1 MKYLEWK
8 AEYSVGVESMD
19 MEHRE
24 LIEMIN
30 TFYTELHECRDF
42 NSIEQFLGEI
52 HNAIGSHFAL
62 EEHFMRESQ
71 YVEYAEHKDDHED
84 LLDEIRDMMDT
95 FDSDAPSGLDVLE
108 ERLSNW
114 FGEHFKTFDARLHG
128 KLES

>member
-8 AEYSVGVESMD
+8 AEYSIGIESID

-30 TFYTELHECRDF
+30 AFYKELDERRDS

-52 HNAIGSHFAL
+52 HSAIGSHFAL
-62 EEHFMRESQ
+62 EERFMRESN
-71 YVEYAEHKDDHED
+71 YAEYAEHKDDHED

-95 FDSDAPSGLDVLE
+95 FDSDASSGLDVLE

-114 FGEHFKTFDARLHG
+114 FGEHFRTFDARLHG
-128 KLES
+128 KLER